1 LALKKAKVP
10 SSSDW
15 FLRDKTPLPFPEA
28 GLKNSNVEDEDDE
41 DEAEEVGG
49 EQDNAPDLSTPAPE
63 DNVPDPSG
71 PAPVDLAHQSEN

>member
-1 LALKKAKVP
+1 MALKKAKVP

-49 EQDNAPDLSTPAPE
+49 EQDNAPAPKN
-63 DNVPDPSG
+63 NVPDPSG
-71 PAPVDLAHQSEN
+71 LAPVDLAHQFEN